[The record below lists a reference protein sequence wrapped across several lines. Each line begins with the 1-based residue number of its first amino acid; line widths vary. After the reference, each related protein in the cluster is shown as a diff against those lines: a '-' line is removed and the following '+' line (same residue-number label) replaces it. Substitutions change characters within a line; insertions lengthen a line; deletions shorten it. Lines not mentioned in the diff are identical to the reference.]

1 MLINSAYN
9 HQMLLRLLEIA
20 YVYSVLF
27 FKKKKIITAYLSF
40 FFFYLVRKNCQMY
53 FLVMLQKF

>member
-9 HQMLLRLLEIA
+9 HQMLLHLLEIA

-27 FKKKKIITAYLSF
+27 FKKKIITAYLSF

-53 FLVMLQKF
+53 FLVMLQKC

>member
-27 FKKKKIITAYLSF
+27 KKIKIIIAAYLS
-40 FFFYLVRKNCQMY
+40 FFFYLVRKTVRCIS
-53 FLVMLQKF
+53 